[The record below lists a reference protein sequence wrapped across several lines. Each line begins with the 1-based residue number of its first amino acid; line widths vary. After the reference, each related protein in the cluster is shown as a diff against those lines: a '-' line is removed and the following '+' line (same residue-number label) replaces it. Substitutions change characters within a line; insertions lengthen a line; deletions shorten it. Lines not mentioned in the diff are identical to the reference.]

1 LRSKNKKRK
10 SAYRRGEKMASFFK
24 RGTIFFLIIIFLS
37 IAFFGVKLLSQ
48 KFYVR
53 EILVFD
59 NNHLETKEIIASAK
73 IRTGDSF
80 FDINLN
86 EIDKRLK
93 QNTWIK
99 KVTLR
104 KQFPNTLIVKVQEAV
119 PKALLSRRKRLYLV
133 DEDGKILERI
143 KGETTH
149 FLPLIKD
156 ISPKNEKGM
165 SEAIKMADVLSR
177 KKFIANKESVE
188 IGIESYG
195 LTLIIDGELIKV
207 GYGNYSAKFDRWIEL
222 EPEIR
227 RKGLPIK
234 YVDLRFK
241 DSVIVKPLKHVR
253 GETS

>member
-1 LRSKNKKRK
+1 MRSKNKKRK
-10 SAYRRGEKMASFFK
+10 SAYRRGEKMASFLK
-24 RGTIFFLIIIFLS
+24 RGTIFFLIIVFFS
-37 IAFFGVKLLSQ
+37 IAFLGVKLLTQ

-59 NNHLETKEIIASAK
+59 NNHLDTKEIIASVK
-73 IRTGDSF
+73 IQKGESF

-93 QNTWIK
+93 QNRWIK

-104 KQFPNTLIVKVQEAV
+104 KQFPNTLIVKVKEAV
-119 PKALLSRRKRLYLV
+119 PKALLSRKKRLYLV
-133 DEDGKILERI
+133 DEDGKILERM
-143 KGETTH
+143 KGVTTH
-149 FLPLIKD
+149 FLPVIKD
-156 ISPKNEKGM
+156 ISPKNEKEM
-165 SEAIKMADVLSR
+165 SEAIKMADVLS
-177 KKFIANKESVE
+177 KKNMFANKESVE

-195 LTLIIDGELIKV
+195 LKLNIDGEIIKV

-241 DSVIVKPLKHVR
+241 DSVIVKPLKPVL

>member
-1 LRSKNKKRK
+1 
-10 SAYRRGEKMASFFK
+10 MASFLK

-37 IAFFGVKLLSQ
+37 ISFLGVKLLAQ

-59 NNHLETKEIIASAK
+59 NNHLDTKEIIANAK
-73 IRTGDSF
+73 IQTGDSF

-104 KQFPNTLIVKVQEAV
+104 KQFPNTLIVKVHEAV
-119 PKALLSRRKRLYLV
+119 PKALLSRKKRLYLV

-149 FLPLIKD
+149 FLPLI
-156 ISPKNEKGM
+156 
-165 SEAIKMADVLSR
+165 
-177 KKFIANKESVE
+177 
-188 IGIESYG
+188 
-195 LTLIIDGELIKV
+195 
-207 GYGNYSAKFDRWIEL
+207 
-222 EPEIR
+222 
-227 RKGLPIK
+227 
-234 YVDLRFK
+234 
-241 DSVIVKPLKHVR
+241 
-253 GETS
+253 